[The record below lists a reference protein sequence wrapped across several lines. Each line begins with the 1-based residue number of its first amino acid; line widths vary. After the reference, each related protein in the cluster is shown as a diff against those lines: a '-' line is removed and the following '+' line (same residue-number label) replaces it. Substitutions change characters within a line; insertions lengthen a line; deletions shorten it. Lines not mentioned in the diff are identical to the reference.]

1 MKKSRPAHGW
11 ANRSMLVQLNVVVI
25 VGLAAILGM
34 VFNPLVI
41 APTQARPGQASNFS
55 SFNEKNNSNAIAG
68 NSNIRLVK
76 ANNGGTNFISGSAPV
91 YNISVNPSQ
100 SAVSS
105 ANDLAPHPTEPTEI
119 NGQQFEYFNSTGHS
133 VSGPLL
139 HFYQQTG
146 GMARHGAPLTE
157 IVAVNNHYWQFF
169 QNSVM
174 EFDPRYLGTTSEAK
188 LIPLGQQEAAHYDFA
203 PVTPFTN
210 TVSRWYFPESGH
222 TLSAGFL
229 DYWLNNGDRA
239 SLGLPL
245 SEEIQTQD
253 TAGQSVT
260 IQYLQYVRLEY
271 RSHPADPSQSIQ
283 ISPLGQEVAVNVL
296 TPAKLSPVALNLLT
310 AARHVRIPSLMFHYI
325 RLVEAQKDPL
335 GFGLSVT
342 PDNFVSYLDYLQSH
356 GFHTVTVA
364 QIYDYLRYGIALPDK
379 PINLRFD
386 DGYLSHW
393 FAYQQLYKR
402 GMTATFFVITRHLE
416 LTPQQWQQIDHD
428 GFEVAAHTRTHPD
441 LKGVNDLVGE
451 ITGSKTD
458 LEAMLGHPVRTFAF
472 PYGSYNPNVVRV
484 VKASGF
490 DVSVSTNGGVDWNL
504 AAALLEPTLGIT
516 GRDTLNTFAAKAE
529 LSLPDLN
536 ANYSP
541 ANSSSDGSAATTTT
555 KPAPTKS
562 TGGNVNNTV
571 KPTATPISANKSQPT
586 STAKPTPKPTARP
599 TIKK

>member
-1 MKKSRPAHGW
+1 MKKSRPASGW
-11 ANRSMLVQLNVVVI
+11 ASRSTLVRLNVVII
-25 VGLAAILGM
+25 VGLTVILGM
-34 VFNPLVI
+34 IFNPLVTT
-41 APTQARPGQASNFS
+41 PTQAGQGQASNS
-55 SFNEKNNSNAIAG
+55 HSLDDNSNTTAS
-68 NSNIRLVK
+68 NSNVKLVK
-76 ANNGGTNFISGSAPV
+76 ANNGGTDFISGSAPV
-91 YNISVNPSQ
+91 YNLPANPKQSGVNN
-100 SAVSS
+100 
-105 ANDLAPHPTEPTEI
+105 ANDPATNPTEV

-146 GMARHGAPLTE
+146 GQTRHGAPLTE
-157 IVAVNNHYWQFF
+157 IVSVNNHYWQFF

-174 EFDPRYLGTTSEAK
+174 EFDPRYLGTMSEAK
-188 LIPLGQQEAAHYDFA
+188 LISLGQQEAAHYDFA

-253 TAGQSVT
+253 EAGQPVT

-271 RSHPADPSQSIQ
+271 HSHAADPSQAIQ
-283 ISPLGQEVAVNVL
+283 ITSLGQQAATTIL
-296 TPAKLSPVALNLLT
+296 PPAKLSPVALNLLT

-325 RLVEAQKDPL
+325 RLVDAQKDPL

-342 PDNFVSYLDYLQSH
+342 PDNFASYLDYLQSH
-356 GFHTVTVA
+356 GFHTVTIA

-386 DGYLSHW
+386 DGYISHW

-441 LKGVNDLVGE
+441 LKGVNDLESE
-451 ITGSKTD
+451 IAGSKTD

-504 AAALLEPTLGIT
+504 AAAMLEPTLGIT
-516 GRDTLNTFAAKAE
+516 GRDSLNTFISKAE
-529 LSLPDLN
+529 MSLPELN
-536 ANYSP
+536 ASYFP
-541 ANSSSDGSAATTTT
+541 ADSSSEGSATTTT
-555 KPAPTKS
+555 KPVATKS
-562 TGGNVNNTV
+562 AGGSASAV
-571 KPTATPISANKSQPT
+571 KPTATPVPVNKSQPT
-586 STAKPTPKPTARP
+586 PTPKPTTKP
-599 TIKK
+599 TVKR